1 MPTRLSWRADLSDTI
16 SRLRALF
23 ADGSDSSLAR
33 RLAGAAFLIRVV
45 SALLAFISQILLAR
59 WMGGFDFGIYIYAWT
74 WVLLIGGMV
83 DLGLGSA
90 SQRFIPE
97 YTEHRQFAL
106 LRGYLRG
113 SRFLARRSPAPSRSP
128 APPPSHCSGPISAP
142 RPPCRSISPAP
153 RCRCSALG
161 QVLSGIA
168 RSYDWVNLGLAP
180 TYVLR
185 QIVLFALMGLAYAL
199 GLPTDATTATLLGVA
214 ALWSV
219 SHRPARG
226 ARPAAG
232 AGVAKGPQAYAVR
245 AWLAVSAPIFVVEA
259 FYLLLTYSDVIVL
272 KQFRPPDE
280 VAIYYAAA
288 KTLALVA
295 FIYFSV
301 AQTIAHKFAGY
312 HVSGD
317 RKGLT
322 DFLKLSIRL
331 TFWPSLVLILIL
343 LALGKPMLRLFGNDF
358 VSGYYLMFIIA
369 IGLLARA
376 AVGPAERLLNMLG
389 ERRSCALVYAGSFF
403 IRSRVV
409 PRAHPLAGD
418 RRRRDRQRR
427 GAHLRVGEPVLVAKY
442 RLGFALPDFRAVGAL
457 RPGHGGQSVGH
468 QAPVAALGG
477 AASAIT
483 SARRAALADRYAAG
497 SLDVEWRSL
506 AELESIGGEW
516 RELAARA
523 LEPNV
528 FYEPAFALAAAP
540 VFGRGV
546 GALLVWSG
554 ADPRRLL
561 GFFPARDRDAA
572 LRHQLPVLV
581 GWSIPMRR
589 SACRLI
595 EREAAE
601 PVIAACLAHLAATR
615 DAAGAAA
622 AAAAAENGPFAA
634 ALERSCGAR
643 RCPPPISIAIA
654 GRCWRRAATDR
665 TTSNRR

>member
-1 MPTRLSWRADLSDTI
+1 LFVASIGSEHAPRSYWRMPTRLSWRADLSDTI

-90 SQRFIPE
+90 SQRLIPE

-113 SRFLARRSPAPSRSP
+113 SRFLATAIACAIALAGAAAVTLLKPYL
-128 APPPSHCSGPISAP
+128 GPETTVPLYLSCAALP
-142 RPPCRSISPAP
+142 MFG
-153 RCRCSALG
+153 LG

-185 QIVLFALMGLAYAL
+185 QIALLALMGLAYAL

-219 SHRPARG
+219 TIGQLVVLDRRLART
-226 ARPAAG
+226 
-232 AGVAKGPQAYAVR
+232 VAKGPQAYAVR
-245 AWLAVSAPIFVVEA
+245 SWLATSAPIFVVEA

-331 TFWPSLVLILIL
+331 TFWPSLVLILVL

-369 IGLLARA
+369 VGLLARA

-403 IRSRVV
+403 IDLVLC
-409 PRAHPLAGD
+409 LALIPWLGIA
-418 RRRRDRQRR
+418 
-427 GAHLRVGEPVLVAKY
+427 GAAIASAVALIFESASLFFVAKY
-442 RLGFALPDFRAVGAL
+442 RLGLHCLIF
-457 RPGHGGQSVGH
+457 GQ
-468 QAPVAALGG
+468 
-477 AASAIT
+477 
-483 SARRAALADRYAAG
+483 
-497 SLDVEWRSL
+497 W
-506 AELESIGGEW
+506 
-516 RELAARA
+516 
-523 LEPNV
+523 
-528 FYEPAFALAAAP
+528 
-540 VFGRGV
+540 
-546 GALLVWSG
+546 
-554 ADPRRLL
+554 
-561 GFFPARDRDAA
+561 
-572 LRHQLPVLV
+572 
-581 GWSIPMRR
+581 
-589 SACRLI
+589 
-595 EREAAE
+595 ER
-601 PVIAACLAHLAATR
+601 
-615 DAAGAAA
+615 
-622 AAAAAENGPFAA
+622 
-634 ALERSCGAR
+634 
-643 RCPPPISIAIA
+643 
-654 GRCWRRAATDR
+654 
-665 TTSNRR
+665 

>member
-1 MPTRLSWRADLSDTI
+1 LFVASIGSEHAPRSYWRMPTRLSWRADLSDTI

-90 SQRFIPE
+90 SQRLIPE

-113 SRFLARRSPAPSRSP
+113 SRFLATAIACAVALAGAAAVTLLKPYL
-128 APPPSHCSGPISAP
+128 GPETTVPLYLSCAALP
-142 RPPCRSISPAP
+142 MFG
-153 RCRCSALG
+153 LG

-185 QIVLFALMGLAYAL
+185 QIALLALMGLAYAL

-219 SHRPARG
+219 TIGQLVVLDRRLART
-226 ARPAAG
+226 
-232 AGVAKGPQAYAVR
+232 VAKGPQAYAVR
-245 AWLAVSAPIFVVEA
+245 SWLATSAPIFVVEA

-295 FIYFSV
+295 FIY
-301 AQTIAHKFAGY
+301 
-312 HVSGD
+312 
-317 RKGLT
+317 T

-369 IGLLARA
+369 VGLLARA

-403 IRSRVV
+403 IDLVLC
-409 PRAHPLAGD
+409 LALIPWLGIA
-418 RRRRDRQRR
+418 
-427 GAHLRVGEPVLVAKY
+427 GAAIASAVALIFESASLFFVAKY
-442 RLGFALPDFRAVGAL
+442 RLGLHCLIF
-457 RPGHGGQSVGH
+457 GQ
-468 QAPVAALGG
+468 
-477 AASAIT
+477 
-483 SARRAALADRYAAG
+483 
-497 SLDVEWRSL
+497 W
-506 AELESIGGEW
+506 
-516 RELAARA
+516 
-523 LEPNV
+523 
-528 FYEPAFALAAAP
+528 
-540 VFGRGV
+540 
-546 GALLVWSG
+546 
-554 ADPRRLL
+554 
-561 GFFPARDRDAA
+561 
-572 LRHQLPVLV
+572 
-581 GWSIPMRR
+581 
-589 SACRLI
+589 
-595 EREAAE
+595 ER
-601 PVIAACLAHLAATR
+601 
-615 DAAGAAA
+615 
-622 AAAAAENGPFAA
+622 
-634 ALERSCGAR
+634 
-643 RCPPPISIAIA
+643 
-654 GRCWRRAATDR
+654 
-665 TTSNRR
+665 

>member
-1 MPTRLSWRADLSDTI
+1 MASIGSEHAPRSYWRMPTRLSWRADLSDTI

-90 SQRFIPE
+90 SQRLIPE
-97 YTEHRQFAL
+97 YTEHGQFAL

-113 SRFLARRSPAPSRSP
+113 SRFLATAIACAIALAGAAAVTLLRPYL
-128 APPPSHCSGPISAP
+128 GPETTVPLYLSCAALP
-142 RPPCRSISPAP
+142 MFG
-153 RCRCSALG
+153 LG

-185 QIVLFALMGLAYAL
+185 QIALLALMGLAFAL

-219 SHRPARG
+219 TIGQLVVLDRRLART
-226 ARPAAG
+226 
-232 AGVAKGPQAYAVR
+232 VAKGPQAYAVR
-245 AWLAVSAPIFVVEA
+245 SWLAVSAPIFVVEA

-317 RKGLT
+317 RKGLSRFSQAF
-322 DFLKLSIRL
+322 D
-331 TFWPSLVLILIL
+331 PADIL
-343 LALGKPMLRLFGNDF
+343 AVACFDPHPPRGWQADAAAVRQRFRLRLLSDVHHRRRAPGARRRRPGGAAAQH
-358 VSGYYLMFIIA
+358 SW
-369 IGLLARA
+369 RA
-376 AVGPAERLLNMLG
+376 ALMRARLRRLLLH
-389 ERRSCALVYAGSFF
+389 
-403 IRSRVV
+403 RSRAV

-418 RRRRDRQRR
+418 RRRRNRQRR
-427 GAHLRVGEPVLVAKY
+427 GAHLRVGEPVLRRQIPA
-442 RLGFALPDFRAVGAL
+442 GFALPDFWAVGAL
-457 RPGHGGQSVGH
+457 RPGHGGQSV
-468 QAPVAALGG
+468 
-477 AASAIT
+477 S
-483 SARRAALADRYAAG
+483 R
-497 SLDVEWRSL
+497 
-506 AELESIGGEW
+506 
-516 RELAARA
+516 
-523 LEPNV
+523 
-528 FYEPAFALAAAP
+528 
-540 VFGRGV
+540 
-546 GALLVWSG
+546 SG
-554 ADPRRLL
+554 AGCR
-561 GFFPARDRDAA
+561 AR
-572 LRHQLPVLV
+572 
-581 GWSIPMRR
+581 
-589 SACRLI
+589 
-595 EREAAE
+595 
-601 PVIAACLAHLAATR
+601 
-615 DAAGAAA
+615 
-622 AAAAAENGPFAA
+622 
-634 ALERSCGAR
+634 
-643 RCPPPISIAIA
+643 
-654 GRCWRRAATDR
+654 
-665 TTSNRR
+665 